1 MFNHSFLDIYYMLSP
16 IFICFRMFLSL
27 PLMLFGEKKLVKSI
41 KLLPLRIKL
50 INSIQLNHKFVSQN
64 VCYDVFELIS
74 FGMCSTQ
81 KLSKYVTVSLESSYT
96 VCILGNC
103 VQYNPI
109 SANINILI
117 SIYYIC
123 SILYFTVKLCFR

>member
-27 PLMLFGEKKLVKSI
+27 PLMLFGENKLVKSI
-41 KLLPLRIKL
+41 KLLPLRIKQ
-50 INSIQLNHKFVSQN
+50 INSIQLNHKFVSKN

-81 KLSKYVTVSLESSYT
+81 KLSKYVIVSPESSYT

-109 SANINILI
+109 SANIDILI

>member
-1 MFNHSFLDIYYMLSP
+1 MFNRSFLDICYTLSP
-16 IFICFRMFLSL
+16 LFICFRIFLSL
-27 PLMLFGEKKLVKSI
+27 PLRLFGENKLVKSI

-50 INSIQLNHKFVSQN
+50 INSIQLNHKFVSKN

-109 SANINILI
+109 SANIDILI

>member
-1 MFNHSFLDIYYMLSP
+1 MLSP

-27 PLMLFGEKKLVKSI
+27 PLMLFSENKLVKSI

-50 INSIQLNHKFVSQN
+50 INSIQLNHKFVSKN

-109 SANINILI
+109 SANIDILI

>member
-1 MFNHSFLDIYYMLSP
+1 MLSP

-50 INSIQLNHKFVSQN
+50 INSIQLNHKFVSKN

-81 KLSKYVTVSLESSYT
+81 KLSKYVTVSLF
-96 VCILGNC
+96 LRL
-103 VQYNPI
+103 QYHH
-109 SANINILI
+109 
-117 SIYYIC
+117 
-123 SILYFTVKLCFR
+123 